1 MPSPCAL
8 PCALPCLHAW
18 MLTASEGQPIIPNQV
33 TLSGT
38 GGERKLSLELI
49 LVIMGHILTLTFFF
63 SSLTLSVPFC
73 LSILSFC
80 VAFILLTD
88 VLMQTTSK
96 HTNWKHTVAYSCLP
110 NTALRKFGADDGEN
124 TCRPSMD
131 STECALFAYQDT
143 DLCEVSNQHNKT
155 LV

>member
-1 MPSPCAL
+1 MGAAIELLALILGHCLHFLSSSVSTDYAHDFFIFFLDVCLCVCAPSPCAL

-63 SSLTLSVPFC
+63 SSLILSVPFC
-73 LSILSFC
+73 LSILSFF
-80 VAFILLTD
+80 VAFMLLTD
-88 VLMQTTSK
+88 VLMQTTIK
-96 HTNWKHTVAYSCLP
+96 HTN
-110 NTALRKFGADDGEN
+110 
-124 TCRPSMD
+124 
-131 STECALFAYQDT
+131 
-143 DLCEVSNQHNKT
+143 
-155 LV
+155 

>member
-1 MPSPCAL
+1 MTFLFFFFDVCLCVCAPSPCAL

-63 SSLTLSVPFC
+63 SSLILSVPFY
-73 LSILSFC
+73 LSILSFF
-80 VAFILLTD
+80 VAFMLVTD
-88 VLMQTTSK
+88 VLMQTTIK
-96 HTNWKHTVAYSCLP
+96 HTN
-110 NTALRKFGADDGEN
+110 
-124 TCRPSMD
+124 
-131 STECALFAYQDT
+131 
-143 DLCEVSNQHNKT
+143 
-155 LV
+155 